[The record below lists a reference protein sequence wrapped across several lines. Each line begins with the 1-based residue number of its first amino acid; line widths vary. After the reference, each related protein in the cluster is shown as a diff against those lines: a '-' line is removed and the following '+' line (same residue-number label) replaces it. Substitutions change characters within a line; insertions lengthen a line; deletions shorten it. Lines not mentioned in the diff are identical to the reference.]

1 MCSIG
6 LVTFNASLDSNTCTH
21 VYVTISKGK
30 CVTYLS
36 QVVGGVISLPL
47 QVVIKH
53 VPEDIM
59 VFSLPQATA
68 GPVLTD
74 E

>member
-1 MCSIG
+1 M
-6 LVTFNASLDSNTCTH
+6 
-21 VYVTISKGK
+21 
-30 CVTYLS
+30 TYLS

-74 E
+74 EL